1 MQRYLTLLLLPAMA
15 LLLQGCKDK
24 YCPCYPADNT
34 QFLPADYIGQ
44 TLRYLVDGD
53 TAVLTVQPPV
63 LSEKYPYFEG
73 ATVVDKCNASAQV
86 TLTSSDGGYVLDCTR
101 TLAMFDYTGNIDRW
115 FMNIHTLQKG
125 MAYHF
130 SGIDKYTTKGHCYEI
145 LSGWTSPT
153 GESYGNVCFMT
164 DQSQKDSAYFSPS
177 LGLLYL
183 KTMET
188 RWTLL
193 P

>member
-1 MQRYLTLLLLPAMA
+1 MKKYLTLLLLLAIA

-24 YCPCYPADNT
+24 YCPCYPTDNT
-34 QFLPADYIGQ
+34 QFLPTDYIGQ

-63 LSEKYPYFEG
+63 LSEKYPYPEI
-73 ATVVDKCNASAQV
+73 ADIVDKCNASAQV
-86 TLTSSDGGYVLDCTR
+86 TLTSSDDLYILYCTR
-101 TLAMFDYTGNIDRW
+101 ILSMLDYQGDIDRW
-115 FMNIHTLQKG
+115 FMNVHTLQKG
-125 MAYHF
+125 VAYQF
-130 SGIDKYTTKGHCYEI
+130 NSMDKYTTKGHCYEI

-164 DQSQKDSAYFSPS
+164 DQSQKDSAYFSLS

-183 KTMET
+183 KTTET